1 MFNIPVWVVLLFLA
15 IVLIGL
21 IILSTPFIIVGY
33 YFGGVLGGVAGGTV
47 VPIGTF
53 AYTRYNAYKSRQKWA
68 EQQDA
73 EKAREAAESKKIEA
87 DTLVQQ

>member
-1 MFNIPVWVVLLFLA
+1 MFNIPLWLVLLFLA

-53 AYTRYNAYKSRQKWA
+53 AYTRYNAYKSRQEWA
-68 EQQDA
+68 ARVEV
-73 EKAREAAESKKIEA
+73 EKAQEADGKKIEA
-87 DTLVQQ
+87 DQLVQQ